1 MVLDVTLL
9 AVMLISALL
18 AMVRGFMREVLSIA
32 SWAAAAVAALYF
44 HKRLIPVVKDY
55 ITTNDTVALA
65 ISVVAIFFTTLLV
78 VAVITIK
85 ISDTVLDSRIGA
97 LDRTLGFLFGLGR
110 GLVIMVVA
118 FVFVTWLVPEKAQPK
133 WISEA
138 KSQLILKKTGE
149 WIVTT
154 VQENVDLEKYFQRR
168 KRPDEQ
174 EETPPARS
182 SLGLPPGRLAF
193 ADPKSQ

>member
-44 HKRLIPVVKDY
+44 HKRLIPVVKEY

-65 ISVVAIFFTTLLV
+65 ISVVAIFFITLLV

-168 KRPDEQ
+168 KLPDEQ
-174 EETPPARS
+174 DATPPARS
-182 SLGLPPGRLAF
+182 GLGLPPVSLAF
-193 ADPKSQ
+193 ADAKSH

>member
-44 HKRLIPVVKDY
+44 HKRLIPVVKEY

-65 ISVVAIFFTTLLV
+65 ISVVAIFFITLLV

-118 FVFVTWLVPEKAQPK
+118 FVFVTWLVPEKAQP
-133 WISEA
+133 
-138 KSQLILKKTGE
+138 E
-149 WIVTT
+149 WI
-154 VQENVDLEKYFQRR
+154 
-168 KRPDEQ
+168 KRGEV
-174 EETPPARS
+174 AW
-182 SLGLPPGRLAF
+182 
-193 ADPKSQ
+193 KS